1 MTMASKG
8 RSGTIALFSV
18 FCTGQLAGMML
29 AIGVAQAAA
38 QHLPEESWTL
48 RQQADDGVFSKLMPV
63 IFLLN
68 ILALGAS
75 FSASRKRSRVCFG
88 AAGAFLIGTIVDT
101 IVLNVPINVKIST
114 WKAGSAPADWTTERD
129 KWLEAHWIRTATGSV
144 SFLCAGLG
152 CIVS

>member
-1 MTMASKG
+1 MNSRG
-8 RSGTIALFSV
+8 RSGTIALSSV

-29 AIGVAQAAA
+29 AIAIAQAAA

-48 RQQADDGVFSKLMPV
+48 RQQADDSVFSKLMPV

-68 ILALGAS
+68 ILTLGAS
-75 FSASRKRSRVCFG
+75 FSASRKRSRLYFG
-88 AAGAFLIGTIVDT
+88 AAAAFLVGSIVDT

-114 WKAGSAPADWTTERD
+114 WKAGSAPADWTAERD
-129 KWLEAHWIRTATGSV
+129 KWLEAHWIRTVTGTA

-152 CIVS
+152 CIAS